1 MSSIFRKIKFSI
13 AKKWKNNDEDKQS
26 KHSKIHQISSS
37 IFRITLRNPESE
49 LILMPINDKRII
61 KLESHGLYIKLERY
75 SLSITNHKYN
85 YIVNISVDIYNKLSL
100 MFDHKIDNIN
110 SNEERQILNQL
121 EIGITNVLESIKNKN
136 NG

>member
-13 AKKWKNNDEDKQS
+13 AKKWKNNDEDKQN

-85 YIVNISVDIYNKLSL
+85 YIVNISVDVYNKLSL